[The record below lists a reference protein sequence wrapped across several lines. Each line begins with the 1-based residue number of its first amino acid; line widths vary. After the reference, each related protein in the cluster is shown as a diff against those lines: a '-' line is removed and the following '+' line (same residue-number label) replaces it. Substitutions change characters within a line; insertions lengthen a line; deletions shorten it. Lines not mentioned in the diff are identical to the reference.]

1 MRGEGEPK
9 IGLEDVSVDF
19 PSDRGPIPVLRDIH
33 VSAAEGEFVTLIG
46 PSGCGKSTLLN
57 VVAGL
62 QAPTSGTVRLDGRV
76 AVGRIG
82 AAAYMP
88 QKDLLM
94 PWRTVLD
101 NTILGLEIQ
110 GVPTAEARAK
120 AAALFE
126 LFGLKGF
133 ERSYP
138 AVLSGGMRQRAAFL
152 RTVLTGSEVMLLD
165 EPFGA
170 LDALTRSN
178 MQEWLL
184 HLWDSLRKTILFITH
199 DVDEAV
205 LLSDRVYV
213 LTARPGRVK
222 LVLEIDLPRPR
233 EYAMVTSARFVALKD
248 ALLGAIREETRKAL
262 AQDMGDGSSDGD
274 AVQQGTGSDAERA
287 RPAQ

>member
-1 MRGEGEPK
+1 MFGGGPAK
-9 IGLEDVSVDF
+9 INIGGVSVDF
-19 PSDRGPIPVLRDIH
+19 PTASGPLAVLRDVNLH
-33 VSAAEGEFVTLIG
+33 AFDGDFVTIIG

-57 VVAGL
+57 VVSGL
-62 QAPTSGTVRLDGRV
+62 QRPSRGEILIDGQN

-82 AAAYMP
+82 NTAYMP

-101 NTILGLEIQ
+101 NTILALELR
-110 GVPTAEARAK
+110 GVSRAEARGR
-120 AAALFE
+120 AAALFDQ
-126 LFGLKGF
+126 FGLKGF
-133 ERSYP
+133 EEAYP
-138 AVLSGGMRQRAAFL
+138 SVLSGGMRQRAAFL
-152 RTVLTGSEVMLLD
+152 RTVLSGRSVMLLD

-184 HLWDSLRKTILFITH
+184 HLWDTLGKTILFITH

-213 LTARPGRVK
+213 LSARPGRVK

-233 EYAMVTSARFVALKD
+233 EYEMVTSPRFVELKD
-248 ALLGAIREETRKAL
+248 ALLGTIREETARAI
-262 AQDMGDGSSDGD
+262 AQERWEEIAPQELT
-274 AVQQGTGSDAERA
+274 AVRSGGEEDPS
-287 RPAQ
+287 